1 MKKLLLVCVVVA
13 VFAVAFVVG
22 RLSAPD
28 AFSSAGGGLLPGPG
42 ESLTTERVAVVV
54 RETPVPA
61 AEGVQAAE
69 NRGEPVEGEAEAVV
83 AGQTRPAQEA
93 ILAAIGTPSPFVREL
108 KLHALVQDIPA
119 SEMPALIAAFEA
131 QPPKVRNEAQ
141 NLLLE
146 RWVELSPRAAVTWA
160 LAQKRKNPYDVPFL
174 GKIFNTW
181 AAVDPSR
188 AAAAASALGED
199 KQRRVA
205 LQAVVN
211 AVAQTDFRQARQLL
225 DQHTDVLTDRW
236 RYRSVFRPWAETDPQ
251 EAYREA
257 MTLADVDHRW
267 GAVNAVIDVWAKED
281 PHAALEAAM
290 TAERGNERRN
300 LIRTALKQ
308 MASVSPVEA
317 LEIYHSL
324 PAGDVQDRTL
334 REIYEGW
341 AAREPEAALAHA
353 SENITSIGKLGDIYS
368 EVVKDWYWQDRPAAL
383 AYLDAME
390 ESPMKLETLR
400 DLARSVSR
408 DDPELAF
415 DLIDRIPPGR
425 ARYYAITSVSRQIA
439 DKDADMAVQFVLA
452 NTQGSDRLDACRGLI
467 WDLDDDNPQA
477 LVTMINAFPM
487 GEGRVDLIESM
498 AREWGEEDPAGAMAW
513 INSLPNAYE
522 RSEAMKSYFR
532 ELSEDNPLE
541 VMQMALTLDDEE
553 VKSSALS
560 SAMRNLSK
568 YDPQQALQ
576 LIGTLDSEV
585 LRQQA
590 MQAVARGWGEQV
602 PEDAAAWIDTLPEG
616 QERNSVI
623 DALANQ
629 WTWRDPA
636 GAAAWLENLSCD
648 SDVYRSVQQD
658 VVNSWVRQDLPAA
671 AAYMAEMSAGPGRD
685 DAIRTLVNN
694 VSHYEPAYAAEWSL
708 RVQDE
713 GQRRQLLNRSLIEW
727 GKVDKFAARQFVLRE
742 KLSDDQRKEYLDML
756 K

>member
-267 GAVNAVIDVWAKED
+267 GAVNAVIDVWAMED

-300 LIRTALKQ
+300 LIRGPQADGQRL
-308 MASVSPVEA
+308 S
-317 LEIYHSL
+317 
-324 PAGDVQDRTL
+324 G
-334 REIYEGW
+334 G
-341 AAREPEAALAHA
+341 
-353 SENITSIGKLGDIYS
+353 GLGDIP
-368 EVVKDWYWQDRPAAL
+368 QPAGGGCPGPHL
-383 AYLDAME
+383 AGD
-390 ESPMKLETLR
+390 LR
-400 DLARSVSR
+400 GLGRERAGGCLGPCQRKYHQHRQAGRHLLRGGEGLVLAGPAR
-408 DDPELAF
+408 
-415 DLIDRIPPGR
+415 R
-425 ARYYAITSVSRQIA
+425 ARLPRRDGGVPHETRNAPRPGPQRVPRRPGA
-439 DKDADMAVQFVLA
+439 
-452 NTQGSDRLDACRGLI
+452 RL
-467 WDLDDDNPQA
+467 
-477 LVTMINAFPM
+477 
-487 GEGRVDLIESM
+487 
-498 AREWGEEDPAGAMAW
+498 
-513 INSLPNAYE
+513 
-522 RSEAMKSYFR
+522 
-532 ELSEDNPLE
+532 
-541 VMQMALTLDDEE
+541 
-553 VKSSALS
+553 
-560 SAMRNLSK
+560 
-568 YDPQQALQ
+568 
-576 LIGTLDSEV
+576 
-585 LRQQA
+585 
-590 MQAVARGWGEQV
+590 
-602 PEDAAAWIDTLPEG
+602 
-616 QERNSVI
+616 
-623 DALANQ
+623 
-629 WTWRDPA
+629 
-636 GAAAWLENLSCD
+636 
-648 SDVYRSVQQD
+648 
-658 VVNSWVRQDLPAA
+658 
-671 AAYMAEMSAGPGRD
+671 
-685 DAIRTLVNN
+685 
-694 VSHYEPAYAAEWSL
+694 
-708 RVQDE
+708 
-713 GQRRQLLNRSLIEW
+713 
-727 GKVDKFAARQFVLRE
+727 
-742 KLSDDQRKEYLDML
+742 
-756 K
+756 